1 MDAPL
6 SGRKTFEVYLLAPDT
21 GKTMTPLPA
30 ILTKSSRSFQNRSGY
45 SPVMRTTSIRFMVIS
60 MLAAGLP
67 VAAACQRAAE
77 TPPEHTPPFVADVTV
92 KDLMLNI
99 IDTSADVVW
108 LSVTT
113 QVDDTGTHETRPGND
128 EEWTKVKQGALTL
141 AEAANLLMIP
151 GRKVAP
157 DDHKS
162 EVPGI
167 ELEGPEMD
175 ALIAKDRAAWDKH
188 ARALYD
194 AAMTAYRAAGAK
206 DADKIFEVGETIEH
220 ACEGCHSTYWYP
232 NEKIPEL
239 PQ

>member
-1 MDAPL
+1 
-6 SGRKTFEVYLLAPDT
+6 
-21 GKTMTPLPA
+21 
-30 ILTKSSRSFQNRSGY
+30 
-45 SPVMRTTSIRFMVIS
+45 MRTTSKGFASACV
-60 MLAAGLP
+60 LAAAVL

-77 TPPEHTPPFVADVTV
+77 TPPVHQPQFAPDVTV

-99 IDTSADVVW
+99 VDTSADVVW

-113 QVDDTGTHETRPGND
+113 VANETGLVETRPQND

-141 AEAANLLMIP
+141 AEAGNLLMIP
-151 GRKVAP
+151 GRLVAP
-157 DDHKS
+157 PHHKS

-167 ELEGPEMD
+167 ELEGEEMD

-194 AAMTAYRAAGAK
+194 AAMATYRAAEAK
-206 DADKIFEVGETIEH
+206 DADKVFELGETIEH